1 MRIFI
6 ADRQTATHSALRM
19 LLASEPDIDIVGE
32 ASNKEELLAR
42 IESVQPDVLLIDWEL
57 TGRMAALVSRLRQ
70 AASTVKIIA
79 LSSRPEAQKEAL
91 RLGVDAFVSKGESPA
106 RLLSTLRTI
115 LL

>member
-91 RLGVDAFVSKGESPA
+91 RLGVDAFVSKGESPV